1 MTQVDIALIGLDKR
15 GLRIANSDEDV
26 VIDERFI
33 RFDELIARIGV
44 LGPKLT
50 QAFVAFAWHE
60 HIDVIIP
67 GNKAAGTNSAN
78 AAAAAKIKRQV
89 MLLTEGFKVFR
100 HLKALGL
107 EPLEVFLSQFLHCYS
122 PSSAENAVS
131 KGGIFLNAPA
141 ISPTSV
147 PTPYE
152 T

>member
-1 MTQVDIALIGLDKR
+1 MTQVDIALIGFDKR
-15 GLRIANSDEDV
+15 GLRIANSDEDI

-60 HIDVIIP
+60 YIDVIIP

-89 MLLTEGFKVFR
+89 MLLTEA
-100 HLKALGL
+100 LKY
-107 EPLEVFLSQFLHCYS
+107 F
-122 PSSAENAVS
+122 
-131 KGGIFLNAPA
+131 A
-141 ISPTSV
+141 ISRLLDWSPLRSS
-147 PTPYE
+147 
-152 T
+152 